1 MRRQTMRNTKKQ
13 AAGMPRRWLW
23 TEVCLALI
31 VALCVPYLLIRPAHG
46 LSVHGNGAAP
56 DERADRLSASDIFI
70 CQKFIQSHVRI
81 PFLYLRGGFRCN
93 EMRAVRRKTV
103 HEAILGF

>member
-1 MRRQTMRNTKKQ
+1 MR
-13 AAGMPRRWLW
+13 
-23 TEVCLALI
+23 V
-31 VALCVPYLLIRPAHG
+31 VAYRPAIDADLVAVGVDLLIRPAHG

>member
-31 VALCVPYLLIRPAHG
+31 VALCVPYLLIRPA
-46 LSVHGNGAAP
+46 
-56 DERADRLSASDIFI
+56 
-70 CQKFIQSHVRI
+70 I
-81 PFLYLRGGFRCN
+81 PLDSR
-93 EMRAVRRKTV
+93 
-103 HEAILGF
+103 